1 MIAHPIKVKCSK
13 SEDALYVLTWKDLQ
27 DTLFRE
33 KQKKSK
39 TLTTVGYFFVGKE
52 EKKYFTMLALYSRR
66 IYKKP
71 IKMVIFKVNLKNR
84 VVAEGKE
91 ALRPRGSHHKDTGAS
106 FKGFP

>member
-1 MIAHPIKVKCSK
+1 MERSPRYTAQRK
-13 SEDALYVLTWKDLQ
+13 T
-27 DTLFRE
+27 
-33 KQKKSK
+33 KKSK